1 MGKFAEWW
9 GKKENIDRVK
19 NSLTEGMRFVGIYFV
34 ILQTDDHDV
43 EIWYEMDN
51 WEVLD
56 RDRFNKKFDE
66 INSELYEKLGNYYV
80 WRRVKVLR
88 TPDDVIAD

>member
-43 EIWYEMDN
+43 EIWYEMD
-51 WEVLD
+51 
-56 RDRFNKKFDE
+56 E
-66 INSELYEKLGNYYV
+66 ITEKSDSKTCV
-80 WRRVKVLR
+80 PFSKVQIEASFLH
-88 TPDDVIAD
+88 